1 MKKKLMVVAFSLL
14 ATVAIT
20 ACGKTNST
28 SIKDSE
34 PSQTASA
41 ASSESTSSSIAA
53 KTEKKTDGTQRIG
66 SDEYGYIDIPKNWI
80 PFKDLNGGDDIQYTD
95 GTGYNIV
102 TLNALTKEK
111 ANIGEGEEWTAE
123 TIANR
128 LYYNWDKNP
137 NVDKIWGAKTTVSDH
152 DTFQINIIMKSGQY
166 LINWVFKDEDQVH
179 LIAFE
184 GEKEVLA
191 EVIDDIENSWSKKK
205 D

>member
-1 MKKKLMVVAFSLL
+1 MKKKLIGVAFTLL
-14 ATVAIT
+14 AAVSLS
-20 ACGKTNST
+20 ACGKTKST
-28 SIKDSE
+28 PTKDSQ
-34 PSQTASA
+34 PSQTASVT
-41 ASSESTSSSIAA
+41 SSESTSSSIAA
-53 KTEKKTDGTQRIG
+53 KTEKKTDDTQRVG
-66 SDEYGYIDIPKNWI
+66 SAEYGYIDIPKNWI

-123 TIANR
+123 TIATR
-128 LYYNWDKNP
+128 LYYSWDKNP

-152 DTFQINIIMKSGQY
+152 DTFQVNIIMKSGQY
-166 LINWVFKDEDQVH
+166 LISWVFKDEDKVH

-191 EVIDDIENSWSKKK
+191 DIVEDIEHTWSRTKN
-205 D
+205 

>member
-1 MKKKLMVVAFSLL
+1 MKKKLVLVVCTLL
-14 ATVAIT
+14 AAVSVT
-20 ACGKTNST
+20 ACGKTKSNSA
-28 SIKDSE
+28 KDSQ

-41 ASSESTSSSIAA
+41 TSSETTSSSKDTKKE
-53 KTEKKTDGTQRIG
+53 KTGDTQRVG
-66 SDEYGYIDIPKNWI
+66 SDEYGYIDIPQNWI
-80 PFKDLNGGDDIQYTD
+80 PFKDIDGGDSIQYTD

-102 TLNALTKEK
+102 TLNAFTKEK
-111 ANIGEGEEWTAE
+111 ADLGAGEEWTAE

-152 DTFQINIIMKSGQY
+152 DTFQVNTIMKSGQY
-166 LINWVFKDEDQVH
+166 LISWAFKDEDKVY
-179 LIAFE
+179 LIVFE

-191 EVIDDIENSWSKKK
+191 DIIEDIEHTWSRSK